1 MAFGNALGDFEQ
13 KIVEPLA
20 FGGRINLNK
29 AHGVAGKRLR
39 GRSLYGLA
47 LRGLFAVKTSASCR
61 EIIG

>member
-29 AHGVAGKRLR
+29 ASQESDCAAAAFTVSRCAVF
-39 GRSLYGLA
+39 
-47 LRGLFAVKTSASCR
+47 FAVKTSASCR